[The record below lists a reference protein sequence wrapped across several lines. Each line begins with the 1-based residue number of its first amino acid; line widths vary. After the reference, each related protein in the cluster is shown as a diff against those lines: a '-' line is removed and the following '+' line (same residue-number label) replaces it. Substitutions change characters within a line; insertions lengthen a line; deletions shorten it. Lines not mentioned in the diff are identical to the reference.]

1 MCSNLHDK
9 CFKLSMSHACS
20 LKLAWDETYTNY
32 LFIKKKHILITSN
45 NNLSEIK
52 MHIYRSFSFS
62 FSFFFLNKFIRYIS
76 SFDS

>member
-1 MCSNLHDK
+1 MCSNLHDNK

-20 LKLAWDETYTNY
+20 LNLAWDETYTNY

-52 MHIYRSFSFS
+52 MGNHKCDVSSEPILELIRIYHVNN
-62 FSFFFLNKFIRYIS
+62 L
-76 SFDS
+76 